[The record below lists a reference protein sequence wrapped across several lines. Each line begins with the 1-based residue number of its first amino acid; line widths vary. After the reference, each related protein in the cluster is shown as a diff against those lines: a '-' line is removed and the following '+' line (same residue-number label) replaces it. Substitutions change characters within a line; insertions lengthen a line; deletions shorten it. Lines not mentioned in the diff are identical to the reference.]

1 MEKSGGGVEKVKKYY
16 IRTFG
21 CQMNVNDSQKI
32 AGILKSLG
40 YEPANHWQEADLI
53 LVNTCSVREKPDQK
67 VLSAL
72 GEFKKVKNKNPDA
85 VIGVCGCLAQRAGYE
100 LLQKAPFVD
109 MVFGTT
115 NIHNLPQLL
124 KEAERGNKAVEI
136 IEEIDERETELDRY
150 PTVRDNKYTAYIT
163 VIRGC
168 DKRCTY
174 CIVPYTRG
182 KERSRR
188 IGEILQEVQWLVE
201 DGVKEIHLIGQNVT
215 AYGKDL
221 GDVKFYQLL
230 YAVSQVEGVERIRF
244 TTGHPKDLDE
254 DTIKAMAE
262 IPQVCEYLHLPI
274 QAGSDR
280 ILKAM
285 DRGYTQKEYLEKIE
299 LLKKYIPDIALSTDI
314 IVGFPGETY
323 QDYLETIKVLK
334 EVEYDQVFAF
344 KYSPRP
350 GTPAAEL
357 SQTEDGE
364 TVSRWLSDLINL
376 QKEITFKKNKE
387 YQDKTVEVLVEEEKE
402 GKFVGRT
409 RTNKLVHIDSGHN
422 LLGEI
427 VKVKINRVNRFS
439 LEGEAVK
446 VISEE
451 AQLW

>member
-1 MEKSGGGVEKVKKYY
+1 
-16 IRTFG
+16 
-21 CQMNVNDSQKI
+21 MNVNDSQKM

-40 YEPANHWQEADLI
+40 YEPARDWEEADVI

-72 GEFKKVKNKNPDA
+72 GEFKKIKNKNPDA
-85 VIGVCGCLAQRAGYE
+85 IIGVCGCLAQRAGYE
-100 LLQKAPFVD
+100 ILQKAPFID

-115 NIHNLPQLL
+115 NIHHLPQLL
-124 KEAERGNKAVEI
+124 KEAEAGNKAVEI
-136 IEEIDERETELDRY
+136 IEDIDANETELDKY
-150 PTVRDNKYTAYIT
+150 PTVRDNKYTAYVTI
-163 VIRGC
+163 IRGC
-168 DKRCTY
+168 DKKCTY

-221 GDVKFYQLL
+221 GDVKFYELL
-230 YAVSQVEGVERIRF
+230 YAVANIDGVERIRF
-244 TTGHPKDLDE
+244 TTGHPRDLDE

-274 QAGSDR
+274 QAGSDK

-285 DRGYTQKEYLEKIE
+285 DRGYTQKEYLHKIE
-299 LLKKYIPDIALSTDI
+299 LLKKYIPNIALSTDI

-323 QDYLETIKVLK
+323 EDYLETIKVLK

-350 GTPAAEL
+350 GTPAAEMRM
-357 SQTEDGE
+357 TEKPE
-364 TVSRWLSDLINL
+364 TVSKWLNDLINL
-376 QKEITFKKNKE
+376 QKDISFKKNRE
-387 YQDKTVEVLVEEEKE
+387 YENKIVEVLVEEEKD

-409 RTNKLVHIDSGHN
+409 RTNKLVHFESRHN

-427 VKVKINRVNRFS
+427 INLKISKANRFS
-439 LEGEAVK
+439 LEGELA
-446 VISEE
+446 EE
-451 AQLW
+451 LV

>member
-1 MEKSGGGVEKVKKYY
+1 
-16 IRTFG
+16 
-21 CQMNVNDSQKI
+21 MNVNDSQKM

-40 YEPANHWQEADLI
+40 YEPARNWEEADVI

-72 GEFKKVKNKNPDA
+72 GEFKKIKNKNPDA
-85 VIGVCGCLAQRAGYE
+85 IIGVCGCLAQRAGYE
-100 LLQKAPFVD
+100 ILQKAPFID

-115 NIHNLPQLL
+115 NIHHLPQLL
-124 KEAERGNKAVEI
+124 KEAEAGNKAVEI
-136 IEEIDERETELDRY
+136 IEDIDANETELDKY
-150 PTVRDNKYTAYIT
+150 PTVRDNKYTAYVTI
-163 VIRGC
+163 IRGC
-168 DKRCTY
+168 DKKCTY

-221 GDVKFYQLL
+221 GDVKFYELL
-230 YAVSQVEGVERIRF
+230 YAVADIDGVERIRF
-244 TTGHPKDLDE
+244 TTGHPRDLDE
-254 DTIKAMAE
+254 ETIKAMAE

-285 DRGYTQKEYLEKIE
+285 DRGYSQKEYLQKIE
-299 LLKKYIPDIALSTDI
+299 LLKKYIPNIALSTDI

-323 QDYLETIKVLK
+323 EDYLETIKVLK

-350 GTPAAEL
+350 GTPAAEM
-357 SQTEDGE
+357 QMTEKPE
-364 TVSRWLSDLINL
+364 TVSKWLNDLINL
-376 QKEITFKKNKE
+376 QKDISFKKNRE
-387 YQDKTVEVLVEEEKE
+387 YENKIVEVLVEEEKD

-409 RTNKLVHIDSGHN
+409 RTNKLVHFESRHN

-427 VKVKINRVNRFS
+427 VNLRISKANRFS
-439 LEGEAVK
+439 LEGELV
-446 VISEE
+446 EE
-451 AQLW
+451 LV

>member
-1 MEKSGGGVEKVKKYY
+1 MKYY

-21 CQMNVNDSQKI
+21 CQMNVNDSEKM
-32 AGILKSLG
+32 AGILQSLG
-40 YEPANHWQEADLI
+40 YKPAEDWSEADVI

-72 GEFKKVKNKNPDA
+72 GEFKKVKKNNPSA

-100 LLQKAPFVD
+100 ILQKAPFID

-115 NIHNLPQLL
+115 NIHNLPKLL
-124 KEAERGNKAVEI
+124 QQAKLGNKAIEI
-136 IEEIDERETELDRY
+136 LEEIDENENLLNQY
-150 PTVRDNKYTAYIT
+150 PTVRENKYTAYVT

-168 DKRCTY
+168 DKKCTY

-188 IGEILQEVQWLVE
+188 IGDILREVQFLVE
-201 DGVKEIHLIGQNVT
+201 DGVKEVHLIGQNVT

-221 GDVKFYQLL
+221 GDVKFWELL
-230 YAVSQVEGVERIRF
+230 VAVANVKGVERIRF

-254 DTIKAMAE
+254 DTIKAMAD
-262 IPQVCEYLHLPI
+262 IPQVCEALHLPI

-285 DRGYTQKEYLEKIE
+285 DRGYTQRDYLQKIE

-323 QDYLETIKVLK
+323 DDYLETVRVLK
-334 EVEYDQVFAF
+334 EVRYDQVFAF

-350 GTPAAEL
+350 GTPAALLTSIAPE
-357 SQTEDGE
+357 EKA
-364 TVSRWLSDLINL
+364 SRWLSDLINM
-376 QKEITFKKNKE
+376 QKEITFENNLK
-387 YQDKTVEVLVEEEKE
+387 YQDRVVEVLFEEKKE
-402 GKFVGRT
+402 DGQLVGRT
-409 RTNKLVHIDSGHN
+409 RTNKLVYSYGRDN
-422 LLGEI
+422 LLGEL
-427 VKVKINRVNRFS
+427 VEVKINTVNRFS
-439 LEGEAVK
+439 MEGIILEA
-446 VISEE
+446 
-451 AQLW
+451 

>member
-1 MEKSGGGVEKVKKYY
+1 LKKYY

-40 YEPANHWQEADLI
+40 YEPARDWKEADII

-72 GEFKKVKNKNPDA
+72 GEYKKIKKENPDA
-85 VIGVCGCLAQRAGYE
+85 IIGVCGCLAQRAGYE
-100 LLQKAPFVD
+100 ILQKAPFID

-115 NIHNLPQLL
+115 NIHHLPQLL
-124 KEAERGNKAVEI
+124 EEAQKGNKAVEI
-136 IEEIDERETELDRY
+136 IEEIDENETELDKY
-150 PTVRDNKYTAYIT
+150 PTVRENRYTAYVT

-168 DKRCTY
+168 DKKCTY
-174 CIVPYTRG
+174 CIVPTTRG
-182 KERSRR
+182 RERSRR
-188 IGEILQEVQWLVE
+188 IGDILREVQWLVE

-221 GDVKFYQLL
+221 GDVKFWELL
-230 YAVSQVEGVERIRF
+230 YAVADVEGVERIRF
-244 TTGHPKDLDE
+244 TTGHPRDLDE
-254 DTIKAMAE
+254 DTIKAMAD

-285 DRGYTQKEYLEKIE
+285 DRGYTQKEYLKKIE

-323 QDYLETIKVLK
+323 EDYLETLKVVK
-334 EVEYDQVFAF
+334 EVQYDQIFAF

-350 GTPAAEL
+350 GTPAASMEL
-357 SQTEDGE
+357 TEDYKKAGE
-364 TVSRWLSDLINL
+364 WLSELINI
-376 QKEITFKKNKE
+376 QKDISFRKNLNYEGKI
-387 YQDKTVEVLVEEEKE
+387 VEVLVEEERE
-402 GKFVGRT
+402 GKLVGRT
-409 RTNKLVHIDSGHN
+409 RTNKLVHFSGEHN
-422 LLGEI
+422 LLGSK
-427 VKVKINRVNRFS
+427 VKVKINKANRFS
-439 LEGEAVK
+439 LEGEPVK
-446 VISEE
+446 
-451 AQLW
+451 QLV

>member
-1 MEKSGGGVEKVKKYY
+1 
-16 IRTFG
+16 
-21 CQMNVNDSQKI
+21 MNVNDSQKM

-40 YEPANHWQEADLI
+40 YEPARDWEEADVI

-72 GEFKKVKNKNPDA
+72 GEFKKIKNKNPDA
-85 VIGVCGCLAQRAGYE
+85 IIGVCGCLAQRAGYE
-100 LLQKAPFVD
+100 ILQKAPFID

-115 NIHNLPQLL
+115 NIHHLPQLL
-124 KEAERGNKAVEI
+124 KEAEAGNKAVEI
-136 IEEIDERETELDRY
+136 IEDIDANETELDKY
-150 PTVRDNKYTAYIT
+150 PTVRDNKYTAYVTI
-163 VIRGC
+163 IRGC
-168 DKRCTY
+168 DKKCTY

-221 GDVKFYQLL
+221 GDVKFYELL
-230 YAVSQVEGVERIRF
+230 YAVANIDGVERIRF
-244 TTGHPKDLDE
+244 TTGHPRDLDE

-274 QAGSDR
+274 QAGSDK

-285 DRGYTQKEYLEKIE
+285 DRGYTQKEYLHKIE
-299 LLKKYIPDIALSTDI
+299 LLKKYIPNIALSTDI

-323 QDYLETIKVLK
+323 EDYLETIKVLK

-350 GTPAAEL
+350 GTPAAEI
-357 SQTEDGE
+357 QMTEKPE
-364 TVSRWLSDLINL
+364 TVSKWLNDLINL
-376 QKEITFKKNKE
+376 QKDISFKKNRE
-387 YQDKTVEVLVEEEKE
+387 YENKIVEVLVEEEKD

-409 RTNKLVHIDSGHN
+409 RTNKLVHFESRHN

-427 VKVKINRVNRFS
+427 INLKISKANRFS
-439 LEGEAVK
+439 LEGELA
-446 VISEE
+446 EE
-451 AQLW
+451 LV

>member
-1 MEKSGGGVEKVKKYY
+1 MLKKYY

-40 YEPANHWQEADLI
+40 YEPARDWKEADII

-72 GEFKKVKNKNPDA
+72 GEYKKIKKENPDA
-85 VIGVCGCLAQRAGYE
+85 IIGVCGCLAQRAGYE
-100 LLQKAPFVD
+100 ILQKAPFID

-115 NIHNLPQLL
+115 NIHHLPQLL
-124 KEAERGNKAVEI
+124 EEAQKGNKAVEI
-136 IEEIDERETELDRY
+136 IEEIDENETELDKY
-150 PTVRDNKYTAYIT
+150 PTVRENRYTAYVT

-168 DKRCTY
+168 DKKCTY
-174 CIVPYTRG
+174 CIVPTTRG
-182 KERSRR
+182 RERSRR
-188 IGEILQEVQWLVE
+188 IGDILREVQWLVE

-221 GDVKFYQLL
+221 GDVKFWELL
-230 YAVSQVEGVERIRF
+230 YAVADVEGVERIRF
-244 TTGHPKDLDE
+244 TTGHPRDLDE
-254 DTIKAMAE
+254 DTIKAMAD

-285 DRGYTQKEYLEKIE
+285 DRGYTQKEYLKKIE

-323 QDYLETIKVLK
+323 EDYLETLKVVK
-334 EVEYDQVFAF
+334 EVQYDQIFAF

-350 GTPAAEL
+350 GTPAASMEL
-357 SQTEDGE
+357 TEDYKKAGE
-364 TVSRWLSDLINL
+364 WLSELINI
-376 QKEITFKKNKE
+376 QKDISFRKNLNYEGKI
-387 YQDKTVEVLVEEEKE
+387 VEVLVEEERE
-402 GKFVGRT
+402 GKLVGRT
-409 RTNKLVHIDSGHN
+409 RTNKLVHFSGEHN
-422 LLGEI
+422 LLGSK
-427 VKVKINRVNRFS
+427 VKVKINKANRFS
-439 LEGEAVK
+439 LEGEPVK
-446 VISEE
+446 
-451 AQLW
+451 QLV

>member
-1 MEKSGGGVEKVKKYY
+1 LKKYY

-21 CQMNVNDSQKI
+21 CQMNVNDSQKM
-32 AGILKSLG
+32 AGILRNLG
-40 YEPANHWQEADLI
+40 YEPARDWEEADLI

-85 VIGVCGCLAQRAGYE
+85 IIGVCGCLAQRAGYE
-100 LLQKAPFVD
+100 ILQKAPFID

-115 NIHNLPQLL
+115 NIHHLPQLL
-124 KEAERGNKAVEI
+124 KEAEAGNKAVEI
-136 IEEIDERETELDRY
+136 IEDIDENETELDKY
-150 PTVRDNKYTAYIT
+150 PTVRDNKYTAYVTIM
-163 VIRGC
+163 RGC
-168 DKRCTY
+168 DKKCTY

-182 KERSRR
+182 RERSRR
-188 IGEILQEVQWLVE
+188 IGEIIQEVQWLVE

-221 GDVKFYQLL
+221 GDVKFYELL
-230 YAVSQVEGVERIRF
+230 YAVANVDRVERIRF
-244 TTGHPKDLDE
+244 TTGHPRDLDE
-254 DTIKAMAE
+254 ETIKAMAE

-285 DRGYTQKEYLEKIE
+285 DRGYTQKEYLQKIE

-323 QDYLETIKVLK
+323 EDYMETIKVLK

-350 GTPAAEL
+350 GTPAAEMP
-357 SQTEDGE
+357 QTEDPQI
-364 TVSRWLSDLINL
+364 VSRWLSDLINM
-376 QKEITFKKNKE
+376 QKEITFKKNRE
-387 YQDKTVEVLVEEEKE
+387 YENKTVEVLVEEEKE
-402 GKFVGRT
+402 GKYTGRT
-409 RTNKLVHIDSGHN
+409 RTNKLVHIEGGHN

-427 VKVKINRVNRFS
+427 VNIRISKVNRFS
-439 LEGEAVK
+439 LEGEPTEA
-446 VISEE
+446 ISIK
-451 AQLW
+451 